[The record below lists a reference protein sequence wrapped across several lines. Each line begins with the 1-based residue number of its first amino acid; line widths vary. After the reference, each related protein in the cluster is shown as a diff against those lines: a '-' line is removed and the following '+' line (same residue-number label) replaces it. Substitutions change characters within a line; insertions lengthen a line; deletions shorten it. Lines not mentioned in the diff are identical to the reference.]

1 MNQRSKTQNNP
12 PNEINSLKQIL
23 NRLRRQGRIKIALLY
38 GSYAEG
44 KPHKRSD
51 IDLAVL
57 ISSQDQNK
65 REEITNEILMASETP
80 VSLLLLD
87 DEDESP
93 FVVQE
98 ALKGIHLVDPDWDTF
113 YAKSHWAIHEA
124 EGIRFR
130 RAANGK

>member
-1 MNQRSKTQNNP
+1 MQKNP
-12 PNEINSLKQIL
+12 LNEISPIKRVL

-57 ISSQDQNK
+57 IPSRDQIK

-98 ALKGIHLVDPDWDTF
+98 ALKGTHLVAPDWETF
-113 YAKSHWAIHEA
+113 YARSHWALHEA

-130 RAANGK
+130 RAANVK

>member
-1 MNQRSKTQNNP
+1 MQKNTQS
-12 PNEINSLKQIL
+12 EISPIKRVL

-44 KPHKRSD
+44 KPHKHSD

-57 ISSQDQNK
+57 ITSRNEVE
-65 REEITNEILMASETP
+65 REEIGNEILMASETP

-113 YAKSHWAIHEA
+113 YAKSHWALHEA